1 MGADAIVAGG
11 QSANPSTEEFI
22 KAFEACDSEYIIVLP
37 NNKNVFLAAKQAAE
51 MYTDAKVRIVPTRS
65 LMQGYGALSVITP
78 GVADVENLVKN
89 AEEAAQSLIDAEIT
103 QAVRDVTING
113 KAIKVGDYI
122 AISNGEIVAVE
133 KDAEAAACAM
143 LDGVDMDEYE
153 IITLF
158 VGKNVSEEKR
168 AELTEALEDKYPEC
182 EVVVYEGGQDVYDY
196 LVAIE

>member
-1 MGADAIVAGG
+1 MDILTQHLKERRKISRWVTSEQLEVA
-11 QSANPSTEEFI
+11 
-22 KAFEACDSEYIIVLP
+22 KEYI
-37 NNKNVFLAAKQAAE
+37 
-51 MYTDAKVRIVPTRS
+51 
-65 LMQGYGALSVITP
+65 
-78 GVADVENLVKN
+78 ADP
-89 AEEAAQSLIDAEIT
+89 ATFIRTI
-103 QAVRDVTING
+103 DVTING